1 MIPQYFSS
9 NESEN
14 IQSSATNT
22 PSVSQL
28 KTFSQIFSVNGQS
41 YLILPLSGEPLPAS
55 NSFPLQNLVV
65 RVTEDNK
72 VQNSMYGFTHSKNY
86 STIFNV
92 LLFFF
97 RNIET
102 ENEMSSGSEPKKINR
117 EEQSCQTDDFPK
129 EIRKITNRY
138 RDVQLQTISNTQME
152 QMANEVVNNPL
163 ESSPLSRRRDS
174 MRTQTTNHL
183 ECNSVVEI
191 NSNAGPSHSQSNE
204 CQPFSI
210 ESYESS
216 CSSANT
222 ESDNLNLDS
231 EIANSLSLINFN
243 DDNNAC
249 TSSAFNCTAIN
260 NLDVQTEQNS
270 VEDYVES
277 DHFNSFSNANMNE
290 EDIDD
295 NSSTPPP
302 SYEEILEDDNS
313 DETPIF
319 VNYGTL

>member
-1 MIPQYFSS
+1 MGSL
-9 NESEN
+9 
-14 IQSSATNT
+14 IQ
-22 PSVSQL
+22 
-28 KTFSQIFSVNGQS
+28 
-41 YLILPLSGEPLPAS
+41 
-55 NSFPLQNLVV
+55 
-65 RVTEDNK
+65 
-72 VQNSMYGFTHSKNY
+72 KNY

-138 RDVQLQTISNTQME
+138 RDVQLQTISNTQLE

>member
-1 MIPQYFSS
+1 
-9 NESEN
+9 
-14 IQSSATNT
+14 
-22 PSVSQL
+22 
-28 KTFSQIFSVNGQS
+28 
-41 YLILPLSGEPLPAS
+41 
-55 NSFPLQNLVV
+55 
-65 RVTEDNK
+65 
-72 VQNSMYGFTHSKNY
+72 
-86 STIFNV
+86 
-92 LLFFF
+92 
-97 RNIET
+97 
-102 ENEMSSGSEPKKINR
+102 MSSGSEPKKINR

-138 RDVQLQTISNTQME
+138 RDVQLQTISDTQLE
-152 QMANEVVNNPL
+152 QMANEVVNNPS
-163 ESSPLSRRRDS
+163 ESSPLSRRDS

-183 ECNSVVEI
+183 ECDSVVEI
-191 NSNAGPSHSQSNE
+191 NSNAGPSHSQSSE

-210 ESYESS
+210 QSYESS

-231 EIANSLSLINFN
+231 EVANSLSLINFN

-249 TSSAFNCTAIN
+249 TSSEFNCTAIN
-260 NLDVQTEQNS
+260 NLDIQTEQNS
-270 VEDYVES
+270 VQDYVES
-277 DHFNSFSNANMNE
+277 DRFNSFLNANINE